1 MRCGVSFL
9 FLYGPPGAGKS
20 SLGRQLAERLM
31 MPLVDLDQEIEQAAG
46 CLISDIFAREGEAVF
61 RRIER
66 GVLER
71 VLGGT
76 PAVVA
81 LGGGSL
87 LDSASRDMVE
97 RAGRVLCLEAD
108 HATLEARL
116 GRHAAERPLL
126 KNNAEGLSGRLKQLL
141 ADREAHYRSFHCRLD
156 VTHLP
161 VEQALDEAQIRLG
174 AFFVSGMGNGYAL
187 RVGQGCLENLGEVF
201 RQHDWQGRVAL
212 VADANTAALYAK
224 NVRQSLE
231 SAGLAVH
238 DLTLGA
244 GESFKTLASVQSL
257 WEGFLAAGMERGDSV
272 VALGGGVVSDMAGFS
287 AATYMRG
294 IRWVAVPTTLLS
306 MVDAAVGGKTGFDLP
321 QGKNLVGAFHPPS
334 MVLADVDL
342 LASLPDAVFRSGL
355 AEVVK
360 HGIIN
365 DPQLF
370 SLCAQGWSAIRS
382 GGMAELVSRAVAV
395 KIRVVQQDP
404 LEKGIRAALNFG
416 HTVGHGIEKAM
427 NYRLD
432 HGEAVAIGL
441 VAETRLSERA
451 GIAEPGLAGKISAV
465 LQKLGLPVA
474 CPAGMDRAA
483 MLAAMAHDKKSAA
496 GRLRFAL
503 PVRPGEVRTGVVLE
517 MTPEEMLKEICP

>member
-1 MRCGVSFL
+1 MRCGVSFI

-20 SLGRQLAERLM
+20 SLGRRLAERLM

-46 CLISDIFAREGEAVF
+46 CLVGDIFARDGEAGF

-66 GVLER
+66 EVLDR

-87 LDSASRDMVE
+87 LDSGSRAMVE
-97 RAGRVLCLEAD
+97 RAGHVLCLEAD

-126 KNNAEGLSGRLKQLL
+126 QNNAAGLSGRLKKLL
-141 ADREAHYRSFHCRLD
+141 SDRESHYRSFECRLD
-156 VTHLP
+156 VSHLP

-174 AFFVSGMGNGYAL
+174 AFFVSGMGDGYAV
-187 RVGQGCLENLGEVF
+187 RVGSGCLAELGEVF

-212 VADANTAALYAK
+212 VADANTAPLYAETA
-224 NVRQSLE
+224 RQSLAA
-231 SAGLAVH
+231 AGLAVH
-238 DLTLGA
+238 QLTLGA
-244 GESFKTLASVQSL
+244 GESFKTLGSVQSL
-257 WEGFLAAGMERGDSV
+257 WAGFLAAGMERGDTV
-272 VALGGGVVSDMAGFS
+272 VSLGGGVVSDMAGFA

-294 IRWVAVPTTLLS
+294 IRWVAVPTTLLA
-306 MVDAAVGGKTGFDLP
+306 MVDAAIGGKTGFDLP

-334 MVLADVDL
+334 MVLADAAL
-342 LASLPDAVFRSGL
+342 LSSLPDAVFQSGL

-370 SLCAQGWSAIRS
+370 AMCAQGWPAVRS
-382 GGMAELVSRAVAV
+382 GNMAGLVSRAVAV
-395 KIRVVQQDP
+395 KVRVVCQDP
-404 LEKGIRAALNFG
+404 LEKGIRAALNLG

-427 NYRLD
+427 DYRLD
-432 HGEAVAIGL
+432 HGGAVSIGM
-441 VAETRLSERA
+441 VAEARLAERA
-451 GIAEPGLAGKISAV
+451 GIAAPGMAGTISAV
-465 LQKLGLPVA
+465 LRNLGLPVD
-474 CPAGMDRAA
+474 CPAGIDRAA